1 MVRSESLSLI
11 YDVAVKRTEND
22 SVEVCWKTECN
33 DLKVSVY
40 LGDSPNNI
48 DEKTLAA
55 SVKGKHHVT
64 ISGLAPYVLTYFK
77 LVPDNG
83 RSVITG
89 ERRVPFE
96 GTMNFRDLGGY
107 MTREGRQVKWG
118 RIYRSDNLNRLTDKG
133 LNLLRQMG
141 IMLVCDF
148 RTPMEV
154 EKYPDRLPGDGSIEY
169 LHLPVMHGEF
179 DAAVAMDLIKKG
191 DVSWITDEF
200 MINRYIRNIDGFADT
215 WGTVISRI
223 SEPENLPLVFH
234 CSAGKDR
241 AGVCAALILLFL
253 DVPEETIIYDHTL
266 SNLFLADWLKM
277 AYAHIESFG
286 IEAKKVEPYFTAPRN
301 AMVSLLKHIQETYG
315 SAENYLKVKAGISNR
330 TIAQLKH
337 ELLE

>member
-1 MVRSESLSLI
+1 MTRSESLSLI
-11 YDVAVKRTEND
+11 SDVSVERIDND
-22 SVEVCWKTECN
+22 SVEVRWKTECN
-33 DLKVSVY
+33 DLEVLIY

-48 DEKTLAA
+48 DEKTPAA

-64 ISGLAPYVLTYFK
+64 VSGLAPKALTYFK
-77 LVPDNG
+77 LVPGDG
-83 RSVITG
+83 RSVIAG

-107 MTREGRQVKWG
+107 MPRKGRQVRWG
-118 RIYRSDNLNRLTDKG
+118 RIYRSDNLNRLSDKD
-133 LNLLRQMG
+133 LNLLQQMG
-141 IMLVCDF
+141 VMLACDF
-148 RTPMEV
+148 RTPKEV

-169 LHLPVMHGEF
+169 LHLPIEHGEF

-191 DVSWITDEF
+191 DISWLTDEF
-200 MINRYIRNIDGFADT
+200 MINRYVKNIDEFADI

-223 SEPENLPLVFH
+223 SESENLPLVFH

-241 AGVCAALILLFL
+241 AGACAALILLCL
-253 DVPEETIIYDHTL
+253 DVPDETIIYDHCL
-266 SNLFLADWLKM
+266 SNLFLTDWLEM

-286 IEAKKVEPYFTAPRN
+286 IEAKKVESYFTAPRD
-301 AMVSLLKHIQETYG
+301 AMVFLLKYIRETYD

-330 TIAQLKH
+330 TIAQLKQ